1 MTLEIRTAVNKAD
14 GVQGEGGEGGRTP
27 QEEGL
32 PGC

>member
-1 MTLEIRTAVNKAD
+1 MTLEIRTVVNKAD
-14 GVQGEGGEGGRTP
+14 GGQGEGGEGGKT